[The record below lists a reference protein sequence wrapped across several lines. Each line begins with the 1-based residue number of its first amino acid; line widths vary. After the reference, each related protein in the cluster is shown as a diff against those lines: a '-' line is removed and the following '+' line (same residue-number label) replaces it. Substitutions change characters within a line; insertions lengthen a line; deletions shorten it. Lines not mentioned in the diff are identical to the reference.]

1 MPAPYPAGM
10 QITDTRTRAR
20 IDLTTGR
27 TVRIYVCG
35 ITPYDS
41 THLGHAF
48 TYTSFDALIRYLEY
62 LGHAVRYARNV
73 TDVDD
78 DILRRARELDT
89 DFTVLARQEMD
100 RFRAD
105 LAALGVREPDAE

>member
-27 TVRIYVCG
+27 TVRVYVCG

-48 TYTSFDALIRYLEY
+48 TYVATDALIGYLEHI
-62 LGHAVRYARNV
+62 GHRVIYTRNI

-78 DILRRARELDT
+78 DILRKAAEQDVDYLELGGLAQDVVVDVGDVARVDH
-89 DFTVLARQEMD
+89 A
-100 RFRAD
+100 
-105 LAALGVREPDAE
+105 